1 MAWNRYDFMNRP
13 ELRKEII
20 QRRVKVYL
28 NANSLQMRQALIED
42 DLKRGINPLL
52 PHVPQHY
59 KISLPTK
66 VESPSPHQ

>member
-20 QRRVKVYL
+20 KRRVKVYL

-42 DLKRGINPLL
+42 DLKKGINPLL
-52 PHVPQHY
+52 PQHY
-59 KISLPTK
+59 KISLGHNNS
-66 VESPSPHQ
+66 SP

>member
-20 QRRVKVYL
+20 QRKIKVYL

-42 DLKRGINPLL
+42 DLQKGINPRL
-52 PHVPQHY
+52 PHIPDSY
-59 KISLPTK
+59 KISLPSHNNS
-66 VESPSPHQ
+66 SP